1 MKGIWK
7 AVLTIVS
14 IALAIAVLCII
25 VGMITGAEP
34 ERIYSVF
41 ERVFEL
47 RYNINLDEL
56 IHSWIPEVIAT
67 IGESF

>member
-14 IALAIAVLCII
+14 IALAVAVLCII

-47 RYNINLDEL
+47 RYNVNLDEL
-56 IHSWIPEVIAT
+56 IHSWIPEVVAT

>member
-56 IHSWIPEVIAT
+56 IHSWIPEVVAT

>member
-14 IALAIAVLCII
+14 IALAVAVLCII

>member
-1 MKGIWK
+1 MKNVWK
-7 AVLTIVS
+7 VVLAIVS
-14 IALAIAVLCII
+14 ISLAIAVLCIV

-56 IHSWIPEVIAT
+56 IHSWIPEVVST

>member
-41 ERVFEL
+41 ERIFDL

-67 IGESF
+67 NGESF

>member
-1 MKGIWK
+1 MKKGWK
-7 AVLTIVS
+7 IVLTIVG
-14 IALAIAVLCII
+14 IVLAVAALCII

-41 ERVFEL
+41 ERIFEQ

-56 IHSWIPEVIAT
+56 INSWLPELVNTVIGA
-67 IGESF
+67 F

>member
-14 IALAIAVLCII
+14 IALAVAVLCII

-56 IHSWIPEVIAT
+56 IHSWIPEVVAT

>member
-1 MKGIWK
+1 MKGVWK
-7 AVLTIVS
+7 VILTIVS
-14 IALAIAVLCII
+14 IALVIAGLCII

-67 IGESF
+67 IGEAF